1 MRAPMLQRSP
11 RVGCI
16 DVLFLCTGN
25 ICRSPMAEAL
35 LRHRLGERGVDAH
48 VHSAGLRLVGEPA
61 SANGVD
67 VLAERGLDISAHR
80 SRIFDREMLQH
91 TDLVVGMAREHLR
104 EAILAVPDVWPR
116 AFTLKEL
123 VRRGERMGPRAPG
136 ESLDAWL
143 ARAHAGRVRGDLLGS
158 SDDDD
163 VADPIGSGRSSYER
177 TADELTDL
185 TDRLVDLAWP
195 AAAVEATA

>member
-1 MRAPMLQRSP
+1 
-11 RVGCI
+11 
-16 DVLFLCTGN
+16 
-25 ICRSPMAEAL
+25 MAEAL

-67 VLAERGLDISAHR
+67 VLAERGIDLTGHR
-80 SRIFDREMLQH
+80 SRIFDR
-91 TDLVVGMAREHLR
+91 DLLEHSDLILGMAREHLR
-104 EAILAVPDVWPR
+104 EAILTLPDVWGR

-123 VRRGERMGPRAPG
+123 VRRGERIGPRAPG

-163 VADPIGSGRSSYER
+163 VADPIGTGRASYAR

-185 TDRLVDLAWP
+185 VDRLTALAWP
-195 AAAVEATA
+195 AAAVEASA

>member
-1 MRAPMLQRSP
+1 
-11 RVGCI
+11 
-16 DVLFLCTGN
+16 
-25 ICRSPMAEAL
+25 MAEAL

-67 VLAERGLDISAHR
+67 VLAERGLDLSVHR
-80 SRIFDREMLQH
+80 SRIFDRELLEH
-91 TDLVVGMAREHLR
+91 PDLVLGMAREHLR
-104 EAILAVPDVWPR
+104 EAIITFPDVWPH

-123 VRRGERMGPRAPG
+123 VRRGERIGPRAPG
-136 ESLDAWL
+136 ESLQAWL

-158 SDDDD
+158 SADDD
-163 VADPIGSGRSSYER
+163 VADPIGSARSAYER

-185 TDRLVDLAWP
+185 IDRLIDLAWP
-195 AAAVEATA
+195 AEAVEETA